1 MAGKCEKEIKISFCP
16 KCKSRDVK
24 YVFELGNLFG
34 VIPKMKCGN
43 CGFDSVSFP
52 VLTISEEELKRAGA
66 SRGIRKQVS
75 GVRKTGTTKKKVAK
89 KKVVKKKSVKM
100 VKKKIV
106 RRKK

>member
-34 VIPKMKCGN
+34 VIPKMKCGK

-52 VLTISEEELKRAGA
+52 VLTINEEELKRVVG
-66 SRGIRKQVS
+66 KM
-75 GVRKTGTTKKKVAK
+75 KKKVAR